1 MKKKYSLVLI
11 AFLCLTATGFGQ
23 ITTID
28 FETNLDGYSHT
39 PSQTPATDPGDQY
52 FHRAQP
58 SDASIYE
65 GTVGPYTNVTGN
77 WLFVGSNP
85 NTFNSGNSGVLTLD
99 PISITGYTD
108 LELSIDWGAVPN
120 DWDDSDEITVEYRY
134 DNTGVWTTLYTLRSS
149 TTNSP
154 LILSGNAIGG
164 NNTANGTV
172 LTYALQTVTSDN
184 FTGSG
189 TNLNIRI
196 VVDADAN
203 YEAFGLDN
211 IILNGTTTC
220 SPPTDPNG
228 SITGLSPSCGS
239 TTLTYNG
246 TDTTPFVLLNYWQTS
261 ASGTDQSNNATNTF
275 SATSSGTYYVRKY
288 DVIADCWS
296 NNSVSYTVII
306 DNSTP
311 ALTTQPTNQNT
322 IIPNTATFSV
332 ASSNAT
338 TYQWEVNSGSGWNNV
353 TDGTGAT
360 TNTYTTGATNA
371 TMDGNLYRCVL
382 SNACGSTTSNSA
394 TLNLSN
400 PNPNNVTSISGCF
413 EDNSVILS
421 WTPPATGTTPTGYVV
436 FAIDGGTDPAGT
448 KTDANTYTA
457 NSDFSLATP
466 VTPASLGRVVYKGNA
481 TSATITGLTENNN
494 YSFTVYSY
502 VGESLTGWSS
512 GGTGGST
519 VTNGIAQGDISNLTA
534 TPLTNQVNLSW
545 NNPTPTSCWDQL
557 IIVANQGSVT
567 FTPTGDGSAYSG
579 ADNDVYTTP
588 NQLVY
593 ETTANVTN
601 KSVTGLVNGLNYC
614 FKVFIRRGTTWS
626 EGVEVCSVPTLT
638 YCSSDGGTNASG
650 ILNVN
655 LNTIDNTTVSTNSYS
670 NYTAITTN
678 LTLGDSYNLSV
689 NVNTSGN
696 YTSYVKVWIDWNQD
710 GTFNNSGNEAFE
722 LGTTTNSANAQPSL
736 SPLSITVPTNAAL
749 GNIRMRVSAKSDN
762 GESYATPCEY
772 FSFGEVEDYTIN
784 VIQPTNAEINVKG
797 NNITIPNGFNAP
809 YGLNNTLFGST
820 NVGSTSAEKSYF
832 VENIGATALNLT
844 GAPIVEITGAN
855 ASDFTVTLQPNTSI
869 ASSSDSEF
877 RIEFSPTADGTRT
890 ATVSII
896 NSDSDENPYT
906 FDIEG
911 TGVCTAT
918 LVSSIW
924 PIEGPENTEVTI
936 TSAED
941 LTGAYAELNGL
952 LMTTVSSTSTE
963 LVVLVPA
970 GAASGNLVVQFP
982 TGCSSTN
989 SFTFIDNAISG
1000 CETALSSTIPNDLFI
1015 SEVTDA
1021 TSGSSSYV
1029 EIFNGTSGTINLSDY
1044 SINVYN
1050 NGNASPSSSNVL
1062 SGNLTSGSVYVVAL
1076 GTTSCSPLNNL
1087 SVSPNQ
1093 TFSSSSGINFDNN
1106 GSDMIALYRI
1116 STSSIIDAFG
1126 VYGSS
1131 TWANGLGIGGDG
1143 VNFRRQNNATPLP
1156 SSTFDI
1162 NDWDMIDWTDCSD
1175 SDYVD
1180 IGLFDF
1186 SLGIPPTVSVLNTPT
1201 FDCNNSIQ
1209 LTVNGSEGVAGGLP
1223 LSYQWY
1229 YLAPNATTFVVVPN
1243 NVDFNNDST
1252 SATLD
1257 IINPITYIDYQFY
1270 CQVRENSSTC
1280 YTASNAVKISAETAI
1295 WDGTNWSSAPASNK
1309 TAILN
1314 ADYNTS
1320 VNVNGE
1326 TSFEAC
1332 NLIINDAEL
1341 IIADANNGGINTYV
1355 EVGNDLILNG
1365 TASILVH
1372 PQGAFVQINDDGLVT
1387 ADNPDNIQVNKRTA
1401 MMDNWYEYTYWS
1413 SPVFEETIGDALV
1426 DASSNRRFKFSAQ
1439 DYRDSNQEI
1448 NNTNTF
1454 IIGQDNI
1461 DDPSSF
1467 ADGTGYDWQ
1476 QTNNSDFMTPGVGYA
1491 STHDSGLFSALP
1503 CNNGPNCQFT
1513 YSFRGLFNNGV
1524 IEVWMYRN
1532 DEETND
1538 NNWNLLGNPYPSAI
1552 SADAFLNYNA
1562 DIGTATNRVVD
1573 GAIYLWSQN
1582 TPPDGN
1588 TSGNE
1593 QLNFSQS
1600 DYAII
1605 NGVGETATSAGG
1617 DGSDPTNRMI
1627 PSGQAF
1633 FIAMSDTAP
1642 TTEYVSNPTAQAGDI
1657 QRKRVVFNNS
1667 MRVRGTNDNSQF
1679 FRQNT
1684 TNIPNKLW
1692 LDLTTD
1698 NGVFN
1703 QILVGYVD
1711 NATNGLDKMYFDA
1724 PMASPNVNAVMY
1736 SIIEGS
1742 DKKYTIQGRAPE
1754 SLTLNEVIPLG
1765 FSTLINTPTIYT
1777 LTISKLEGEFLTTNT
1792 IYVKDKLLNINHN
1805 LSETDYTFTSEAG
1818 EFNERFE
1825 IVFMPEE
1832 LSIDDKDIS
1841 PKDLTII
1848 ELNDNDVK
1856 FTIGANITIEHVEII
1871 DLLGRTL
1878 YNFNGNSNS
1887 EIYNLSA
1894 LSQATYLAKVTLSN
1908 GQVITKKAVKRK

>member
-23 ITTID
+23 VTDLIISEYGEGTPGSAKYVEIYNGTGGTVNLSNYQLWKITNGGSWNEGTYNFTTSTLADGATIVIANNS
-28 FETNLDGYSHT
+28 TNTPGADEYNSGFCSWNGDDAVGLAKSGTLIDVVGTDGADPGTGWAVAGTNNATVDHT
-39 PSQTPATDPGDQY
+39 LTRKSTVCGPNTNWSISAGTNTTNSEWILTTYGNGAANSGHTSSCASTSDLAISGAATDHGSSCLNTSASTLQY
-52 FHRAQP
+52 T
-58 SDASIYE
+58 I
-65 GTVGPYTNVTGN
+65 TNN
-77 WLFVGSNP
+77 
-85 NTFNSGNSGVLTLD
+85 
-99 PISITGYTD
+99 
-108 LELSIDWGAVPN
+108 GAVPAVDVN
-120 DWDDSDEITVEYRY
+120 VVSDDPQFVVS
-134 DNTGVWTTLYTLRSS
+134 NLSS
-149 TTNSP
+149 TTIAP
-154 LILSGNAIGG
+154 
-164 NNTANGTV
+164 
-172 LTYALQTVTSDN
+172 
-184 FTGSG
+184 SG
-189 TNLNIRI
+189 TATYD
-196 VVDADAN
+196 VT
-203 YEAFGLDN
+203 F
-211 IILNGTTTC
+211 T
-220 SPPTDPNG
+220 PTAVG
-228 SITGLSPSCGS
+228 AQTATLTISS
-239 TTLTYNG
+239 TTI
-246 TDTTPFVLLNYWQTS
+246 TD
-261 ASGTDQSNNATNTF
+261 D
-275 SATSSGTYYVRKY
+275 ATSILTGTG
-288 DVIADCWS
+288 ITAP
-296 NNSVSYTVII
+296 NI
-306 DNSTP
+306 
-311 ALTTQPTNQNT
+311 TTQPTNQNE

-353 TDGTGAT
+353 TGGTGAT
-360 TNTYTTGATNA
+360 TNTYTTGTTNA

-382 SNACGSTTSNSA
+382 SNTCGSTTSNSA

-400 PNPNNVTSISGCF
+400 PNPNNVTGISGCF
-413 EDNSVILS
+413 EDNSVILN
-421 WTPPATGTTPTGYVV
+421 WTLPTGITPTGYVV

-502 VGESLTGWSS
+502 VGESLTGWAS
-512 GGTGGST
+512 GDTGGST

-655 LNTIDNTTVSTNSYS
+655 LNTIDNSTVSTNSYS
-670 NYTAITTN
+670 DYTAITTN

-696 YTSYVKVWIDWNQD
+696 HTSYVKVWIDWNQD

-749 GNIRMRVSAKSDN
+749 GNIRMRVSAKSDD

-890 ATVSII
+890 ATVNIV

-1050 NGNASPSSSNVL
+1050 NGNASPSSSNAL
-1062 SGNLTSGSVYVVAL
+1062 SGNLASGSVYVVAL

-1093 TFSSSSGINFDNN
+1093 TFSTSSGINFDNN
-1106 GSDMIALYRI
+1106 SSDMIALYKI
-1116 STSSIIDAFG
+1116 STTSIIDAFG
-1126 VYGSS
+1126 VYGSG

-1162 NDWDMIDWTDCSD
+1162 NDWDMIDWTGCSD

-1341 IIADANNGGINTYV
+1341 IIADVNNGGINTYV

-1684 TNIPNKLW
+1684 TNTLNKLW

-1711 NATNGLDKMYFDA
+1711 NATNSLDKMYFDA

-1792 IYVKDKLLNINHN
+1792 IYVKDKLLNITHN

-1825 IVFMPEE
+1825 IVFMPEA

>member
-1 MKKKYSLVLI
+1 M
-11 AFLCLTATGFGQ
+11 
-23 ITTID
+23 
-28 FETNLDGYSHT
+28 
-39 PSQTPATDPGDQY
+39 
-52 FHRAQP
+52 
-58 SDASIYE
+58 
-65 GTVGPYTNVTGN
+65 
-77 WLFVGSNP
+77 
-85 NTFNSGNSGVLTLD
+85 
-99 PISITGYTD
+99 
-108 LELSIDWGAVPN
+108 
-120 DWDDSDEITVEYRY
+120 
-134 DNTGVWTTLYTLRSS
+134 
-149 TTNSP
+149 
-154 LILSGNAIGG
+154 
-164 NNTANGTV
+164 
-172 LTYALQTVTSDN
+172 
-184 FTGSG
+184 
-189 TNLNIRI
+189 
-196 VVDADAN
+196 
-203 YEAFGLDN
+203 
-211 IILNGTTTC
+211 
-220 SPPTDPNG
+220 
-228 SITGLSPSCGS
+228 
-239 TTLTYNG
+239 
-246 TDTTPFVLLNYWQTS
+246 
-261 ASGTDQSNNATNTF
+261 
-275 SATSSGTYYVRKY
+275 
-288 DVIADCWS
+288 
-296 NNSVSYTVII
+296 
-306 DNSTP
+306 
-311 ALTTQPTNQNT
+311 
-322 IIPNTATFSV
+322 
-332 ASSNAT
+332 
-338 TYQWEVNSGSGWNNV
+338 
-353 TDGTGAT
+353 
-360 TNTYTTGATNA
+360 
-371 TMDGNLYRCVL
+371 
-382 SNACGSTTSNSA
+382 
-394 TLNLSN
+394 
-400 PNPNNVTSISGCF
+400 
-413 EDNSVILS
+413 
-421 WTPPATGTTPTGYVV
+421 
-436 FAIDGGTDPAGT
+436 
-448 KTDANTYTA
+448 
-457 NSDFSLATP
+457 
-466 VTPASLGRVVYKGNA
+466 
-481 TSATITGLTENNN
+481 
-494 YSFTVYSY
+494 
-502 VGESLTGWSS
+502 
-512 GGTGGST
+512 
-519 VTNGIAQGDISNLTA
+519 
-534 TPLTNQVNLSW
+534 
-545 NNPTPTSCWDQL
+545 
-557 IIVANQGSVT
+557 
-567 FTPTGDGSAYSG
+567 
-579 ADNDVYTTP
+579 
-588 NQLVY
+588 
-593 ETTANVTN
+593 
-601 KSVTGLVNGLNYC
+601 
-614 FKVFIRRGTTWS
+614 
-626 EGVEVCSVPTLT
+626 
-638 YCSSDGGTNASG
+638 
-650 ILNVN
+650 
-655 LNTIDNTTVSTNSYS
+655 
-670 NYTAITTN
+670 
-678 LTLGDSYNLSV
+678 
-689 NVNTSGN
+689 
-696 YTSYVKVWIDWNQD
+696 
-710 GTFNNSGNEAFE
+710 
-722 LGTTTNSANAQPSL
+722 
-736 SPLSITVPTNAAL
+736 
-749 GNIRMRVSAKSDN
+749 
-762 GESYATPCEY
+762 
-772 FSFGEVEDYTIN
+772 
-784 VIQPTNAEINVKG
+784 
-797 NNITIPNGFNAP
+797 
-809 YGLNNTLFGST
+809 
-820 NVGSTSAEKSYF
+820 
-832 VENIGATALNLT
+832 
-844 GAPIVEITGAN
+844 
-855 ASDFTVTLQPNTSI
+855 
-869 ASSSDSEF
+869 
-877 RIEFSPTADGTRT
+877 
-890 ATVSII
+890 
-896 NSDSDENPYT
+896 
-906 FDIEG
+906 
-911 TGVCTAT
+911 
-918 LVSSIW
+918 
-924 PIEGPENTEVTI
+924 
-936 TSAED
+936 
-941 LTGAYAELNGL
+941 
-952 LMTTVSSTSTE
+952 
-963 LVVLVPA
+963 
-970 GAASGNLVVQFP
+970 
-982 TGCSSTN
+982 
-989 SFTFIDNAISG
+989 
-1000 CETALSSTIPNDLFI
+1000 
-1015 SEVTDA
+1015 
-1021 TSGSSSYV
+1021 
-1029 EIFNGTSGTINLSDY
+1029 
-1044 SINVYN
+1044 
-1050 NGNASPSSSNVL
+1050 
-1062 SGNLTSGSVYVVAL
+1062 
-1076 GTTSCSPLNNL
+1076 
-1087 SVSPNQ
+1087 
-1093 TFSSSSGINFDNN
+1093 
-1106 GSDMIALYRI
+1106 
-1116 STSSIIDAFG
+1116 
-1126 VYGSS
+1126 
-1131 TWANGLGIGGDG
+1131 ANGLGIGGDG

-1341 IIADANNGGINTYV
+1341 IIADANNGGVNTYV

-1401 MMDNWYEYTYWS
+1401 LMNNWYEYTYWS

-1593 QLNFSQS
+1593 VLNFSQS

-1617 DGSDPTNRMI
+1617 DSNDPTNRMI

-1684 TNIPNKLW
+1684 TNTPNKLW

-1742 DKKYTIQGRAPE
+1742 DKKYTIQGKSPE

-1792 IYVKDKLLNINHN
+1792 IYVKDKLLNITHN
-1805 LSETDYTFTSEAG
+1805 LLETDYTFTSEAG

-1825 IVFMPEE
+1825 IVFMPEV

>member
-11 AFLCLTATGFGQ
+11 AFLFGFFSINAQYDVNFEDDSKTGYASGTVTLNGIDWNMTDALIGDLANDWKNGSQSARLRGYGSSSISMLQNKTNGIGTISFDYRRYGTDAQVDWRVEYSIDNGANWIQAGSTFTAPASSVVQTFNATVNITGSAR
-23 ITTID
+23 IRIIR
-28 FETNLDGYSHT
+28 ET
-39 PSQTPATDPGDQY
+39 PS
-52 FHRAQP
+52 
-58 SDASIYE
+58 
-65 GTVGPYTNVTGN
+65 GTANRRLN
-77 WLFVGSNP
+77 I
-85 NTFNSGNSGVLTLD
+85 D
-99 PISITGYTD
+99 DISISDYIITSDLAISGASTNHGSSCLNTSATTLQYT
-108 LELSIDWGAVPN
+108 ITNNGAVPAVDVNVVSN
-120 DWDDSDEITVEYRY
+120 DPQFVVSNLSPTTIAPSGTATY
-134 DNTGVWTTLYTLRSS
+134 DVTFTPTAVGAQTATLTISS
-149 TTNSP
+149 TT
-154 LILSGNAIGG
+154 I
-164 NNTANGTV
+164 
-172 LTYALQTVTSDN
+172 
-184 FTGSG
+184 
-189 TNLNIRI
+189 
-196 VVDADAN
+196 
-203 YEAFGLDN
+203 
-211 IILNGTTTC
+211 
-220 SPPTDPNG
+220 TD
-228 SITGLSPSCGS
+228 
-239 TTLTYNG
+239 
-246 TDTTPFVLLNYWQTS
+246 D
-261 ASGTDQSNNATNTF
+261 
-275 SATSSGTYYVRKY
+275 ATSILTGTG
-288 DVIADCWS
+288 ITAP
-296 NNSVSYTVII
+296 NI
-306 DNSTP
+306 
-311 ALTTQPTNQNT
+311 TTQPTNQNA

-353 TDGTGAT
+353 TGGTGAT

-382 SNACGSTTSNSA
+382 SNTCGSTTSNSA

-400 PNPNNVTSISGCF
+400 PNPNNVTGISGCF

-421 WTPPATGTTPTGYVV
+421 WTLPTGITPTGYVV

-502 VGESLTGWSS
+502 VGESLTGWAS
-512 GGTGGST
+512 GDTGGST

-670 NYTAITTN
+670 DYTAITTN

-696 YTSYVKVWIDWNQD
+696 YTSYVKVWVDWNQD

-736 SPLSITVPTNAAL
+736 SPLSITVPTNAVL

-762 GESYATPCEY
+762 GGPYATPCED
-772 FSFGEVEDYTIN
+772 FNFGEVEDYTIN

-844 GAPIVEITGAN
+844 GAPVVEITGAN
-855 ASDFTVTLQPNTSI
+855 ASDFTVTLQPNASI

-970 GAASGNLVVQFP
+970 GSTSGNLVVQFP

-989 SFTFIDNAISG
+989 TFTFIDNAISG

-1106 GSDMIALYRI
+1106 SSDMIALYKI
-1116 STSSIIDAFG
+1116 STTSIIDAFG
-1126 VYGSS
+1126 VYGSG

-1162 NDWDMIDWTDCSD
+1162 NDWDMIDWTDCPD

-1243 NVDFNNDST
+1243 NVDFNNNST

-1341 IIADANNGGINTYV
+1341 IIADANNGGVNTYV

-1426 DASSNRRFKFSAQ
+1426 DASSNRRFRFSAQ

-1593 QLNFSQS
+1593 VLNFSQS

-1684 TNIPNKLW
+1684 TNTPNKLW

-1742 DKKYTIQGRAPE
+1742 NKKYTIQGKSPE

-1792 IYVKDKLLNINHN
+1792 IYVKDKLLNITHN
-1805 LSETDYTFTSEAG
+1805 LSETGYTFTSEAG

-1825 IVFMPEE
+1825 IVFMPEA
-1832 LSIDDKDIS
+1832 LSIDDKGIS

>member
-11 AFLCLTATGFGQ
+11 AFLFGFFSINAQYDVNFEDDSKTGYASGTVTLNGIDWNMTDALIGDLANDWKNGSQSARLRGYGSSSISMLQNKTNGIGTISFDYRRYGTDAQVDWRVEYSIDNGANWIQAGSTFTAPASSVVQTFNATVNITGSAR
-23 ITTID
+23 IRIIR
-28 FETNLDGYSHT
+28 ET
-39 PSQTPATDPGDQY
+39 PSGTANRRLNIDDISISDYIITSDLAISGAATDHGSSCLNTSASTLQY
-52 FHRAQP
+52 T
-58 SDASIYE
+58 I
-65 GTVGPYTNVTGN
+65 TNN
-77 WLFVGSNP
+77 
-85 NTFNSGNSGVLTLD
+85 
-99 PISITGYTD
+99 
-108 LELSIDWGAVPN
+108 GAVPAVDVN
-120 DWDDSDEITVEYRY
+120 VVSDDPQFVVS
-134 DNTGVWTTLYTLRSS
+134 NLSS
-149 TTNSP
+149 TTIAP
-154 LILSGNAIGG
+154 
-164 NNTANGTV
+164 
-172 LTYALQTVTSDN
+172 
-184 FTGSG
+184 SG
-189 TNLNIRI
+189 TATYD
-196 VVDADAN
+196 VTFTPT
-203 YEAFGLDN
+203 AFGAQTATLT
-211 IILNGTTTC
+211 I
-220 SPPTDPNG
+220 S
-228 SITGLSPSCGS
+228 S
-239 TTLTYNG
+239 TTI
-246 TDTTPFVLLNYWQTS
+246 TD
-261 ASGTDQSNNATNTF
+261 D
-275 SATSSGTYYVRKY
+275 ATSILTGTG
-288 DVIADCWS
+288 ITAP
-296 NNSVSYTVII
+296 NI
-306 DNSTP
+306 
-311 ALTTQPTNQNT
+311 TTQPTNQNE

-353 TDGTGAT
+353 TGGTGAT

-371 TMDGNLYRCVL
+371 TMDGNIYRCVL
-382 SNACGSTTSNSA
+382 SNTCGSTTSNSA

-400 PNPNNVTSISGCF
+400 PNPNNVTGISGCF

-421 WTPPATGTTPTGYVV
+421 WTLPTGITPTGYVV

-502 VGESLTGWSS
+502 VGETLTGWAS

-626 EGVEVCSVPTLT
+626 EGVEVCSVPSLT
-638 YCSSDGGTNASG
+638 YCGADGGTNASG

-670 NYTAITTN
+670 DYTAITTN
-678 LTLGDSYNLSV
+678 LTLGDNYNLSV

-736 SPLSITVPTNAAL
+736 SPLSITVPTNAVL

-762 GESYATPCEY
+762 GGPYATPCED
-772 FSFGEVEDYTIN
+772 FDFGEVEDYTIN

-844 GAPIVEITGAN
+844 GAPIVEITGTN

-936 TSAED
+936 SSAED

-970 GAASGNLVVQFP
+970 GATSGNLVVQFP

-989 SFTFIDNAISG
+989 TFTFIDNAISG

-1106 GSDMIALYRI
+1106 SSDMIALYRI
-1116 STSSIIDAFG
+1116 STTSIIDAFG

-1175 SDYVD
+1175 SDYLD

-1229 YLAPNATTFVVVPN
+1229 YLAPNATTFVAVPN

-1341 IIADANNGGINTYV
+1341 IIADANNGGVNTYV

-1593 QLNFSQS
+1593 VLNFSQS

-1684 TNIPNKLW
+1684 TNTPNKLW

-1703 QILVGYVD
+1703 QILVGYVN

-1742 DKKYTIQGRAPE
+1742 DKKYTIQGKAPE

-1792 IYVKDKLLNINHN
+1792 IYVKDKLLNITHN

-1825 IVFMPEE
+1825 IVFIPEA